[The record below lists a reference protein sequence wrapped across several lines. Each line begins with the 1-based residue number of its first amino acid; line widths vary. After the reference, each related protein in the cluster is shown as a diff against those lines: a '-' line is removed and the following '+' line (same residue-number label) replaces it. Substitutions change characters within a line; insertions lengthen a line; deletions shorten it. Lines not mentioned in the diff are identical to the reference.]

1 MENKNEVLEMKNGK
15 KKLPIGVDDFEKL
28 RTNNFYYVDK
38 TSIISDLLN
47 NGGEVNLFTR
57 PRRFGKS
64 LTMSMLNCF
73 FSPGTDKSVFNGL
86 KIMEDRELCQHY
98 MGKYPTISISL
109 KEVYSDSYESA
120 YQAMASEIVRCAGN
134 FLYLRSSKMLT
145 PEDQAEYNALRQRN
159 MDIQT
164 LSESLL
170 TLSRLLEKHHGQKV
184 IILID
189 EYDVPLAKASEYGY
203 YDQMI
208 LLIRKLL
215 GYCLKSNTSLE
226 SAVLT
231 GCMRISKES
240 IFTGL
245 NNLEV
250 FSISDI
256 YFEEYFG
263 FTDSEVKEMLKYY
276 GVSDRYGSV
285 KEWYDGYL
293 FGNLNV
299 YCPWDVVNYCKLL
312 LKEPDAEPRNYW
324 VNSSGNEVVHR
335 FIEHSENASVA
346 EDIEKLVNGET
357 VEKTIRQDLTYP
369 ELYSSIDNIWS
380 VLFTTGYLTQKKRL
394 GADRFRLVIPNQEI
408 RYIFTTQISEM
419 FRENVKKD
427 SRTLDRFCN
436 ALECGDAAEVE
447 TCFNEYLSMTI
458 SIRDTSSPRNM
469 KENFYHGV
477 LLGILGC
484 RSNKWITSSNL
495 ETGDGYC
502 DITVR
507 TRDLRTAILI
517 EVKYAEDGNLDATC
531 RKALKQ
537 ISDRH
542 YGEDLEKD
550 YRQVLKY
557 GLACYNKQC
566 RVMIQS

>member
-1 MENKNEVLEMKNGK
+1 MKSGK
-15 KKLPIGVDDFEKL
+15 KKLPIGIESFDEMIHGGY
-28 RTNNFYYVDK
+28 YYVDK
-38 TSIISDLLN
+38 TNMIEDLLN
-47 NGGEVNLFTR
+47 NGGKVNLFTR

-64 LTMSMLNCF
+64 LTMSMLKCF
-73 FSPGTDKSVFNGL
+73 FSPDTDKSLFKGL
-86 KIMEDRELCQHY
+86 KIIEDQELCQQY
-98 MGKYPTISISL
+98 MGKYPTIFISL

-134 FLYLRSSKMLT
+134 FLYLRSSKKLT
-145 PEDQAEYNALRQRN
+145 LEDQAEYNALRQRH

-189 EYDVPLAKASEYGY
+189 EYDVPLAKAFEYGY

-208 LLIRKLL
+208 LLIQKLL
-215 GYCLKSNTSLE
+215 GYCLKSNTSLQY
-226 SAVLT
+226 AVLT

-245 NNLEV
+245 NNLRV
-250 FSISDI
+250 LSISDVR
-256 YFEEYFG
+256 FDEYFG
-263 FTDSEVKEMLKYY
+263 FTDDEVREILAYY
-276 GVSDRYGSV
+276 GLSNKYKSV
-285 KEWYDGYL
+285 REWYDGYR
-293 FGNLNV
+293 FGNVNV
-299 YCPWDVVNYCKLL
+299 YCPWDVVNYCDLL
-312 LKEPDAEPRNYW
+312 LADPDAEPENFW
-324 VNSSGNEVVHR
+324 VNSSDNEVVHR
-335 FIEHSENASVA
+335 FIQHSDEASVA
-346 EDIEKLVNGET
+346 EDIERLVNGEV

-369 ELYSSIDNIWS
+369 ELYNSIDNIWS
-380 VLFTTGYLTQKKRL
+380 VLFTTGYLTQKERL
-394 GADRFRLVIPNQEI
+394 GADRFGLVIPNQEI

-447 TCFNEYLSMTI
+447 NCFNEYLSMTI
-458 SIRDTSSPRNM
+458 SIRDTGSRRNM

-484 RSNKWITSSNL
+484 GSNKWITSSNL

-517 EVKYAEDGNLDATC
+517 EVKYADDGNLDAAC
-531 RKALKQ
+531 RKALEQ

-542 YGEDLEKD
+542 YGQDLEKD
-550 YRQVLKY
+550 YKQILKY
-557 GLACYNKQC
+557 GLACYKKQC
-566 RVMIQS
+566 RVMVQS

>member
-1 MENKNEVLEMKNGK
+1 MKSGK
-15 KKLPIGVDDFEKL
+15 KKLPIGIESFDEMI
-28 RTNNFYYVDK
+28 RGGFYYVDK
-38 TSIISDLLN
+38 TDMIADLLN
-47 NGGEVNLFTR
+47 NGAKVNLFTR

-64 LTMSMLNCF
+64 LNMSMLECF
-73 FSPGTDKSVFNGL
+73 FSLNTDKDIFKGL
-86 KIMEDRELCQHY
+86 RISEKNELCEEF
-98 MGKYPTISISL
+98 MGKYPVISISL
-109 KEVYSDSYESA
+109 KEVYSDSYDQT
-120 YQAMASEIVRCAGN
+120 YQAMVSEIVRCAEKYD
-134 FLYLRSSKMLT
+134 YLEKSEKLNRR
-145 PEDQAEYNALRQRN
+145 DQESYQSLLQKN
-159 MDIQT
+159 MDYQT

-170 TLSRLLEKHHGQKV
+170 TLSKLLEKHHGQKV

-189 EYDVPLAKASEYGY
+189 EYDVPLAKASEHNY

-208 LLIRKLL
+208 LLMRKLL
-215 GYCLKSNTSLE
+215 GYCLKSNSSLQ

-250 FSISDI
+250 FSISDV

-263 FTDSEVKEMLKYY
+263 FTDSDVSEILAYY
-276 GVSDRYGSV
+276 EVSDKYRSV
-285 KEWYDGYL
+285 KEWYDGYQ
-293 FGNLNV
+293 FGSLNI

-324 VNSSGNEVVHR
+324 INSSDNEIVHR
-335 FIEHSENASVA
+335 FVQHSDDASVA
-346 EDIEKLVNGET
+346 EDIEELINGEP

-380 VLFTTGYLTQKKRL
+380 VLFTTGYLTQKERL

-427 SRTLDRFCN
+427 SKTLDCFCN
-436 ALECGDAAEVE
+436 ALECGDATEVE
-447 TCFNEYLSMTI
+447 NCYNEYLSRTI
-458 SIRDTSSPRNM
+458 SIRDTGSHRNM

-484 RSNKWITSSNL
+484 RGGDWIVSSNL

-507 TRDLRTAILI
+507 TRDCRVAILI
-517 EVKYAEDGNLDATC
+517 EVKYAEGGNLDAAC
-531 RKALKQ
+531 QKALEQ
-537 ISDRH
+537 ISERH
-542 YGEDLEKD
+542 YGESLKSD
-550 YRQVLKY
+550 YKRVLKY
-557 GLACYNKQC
+557 GLACYKKQC
-566 RVMIQS
+566 RVMVQT